1 MGNEYYPLFANDR
14 GGMIFVGRV
23 PAEEAKAFE
32 KRLYEKTKPLIEEN
46 NRWAIA
52 SLEKAMTTVLR

>member
-1 MGNEYYPLFANDR
+1 MGNEYYPLFADDR

-46 NRWAIA
+46 NRWATA